1 MLLTGAPESYGMA
14 LPTGVSTLYD
24 LAAKVPLP
32 FPTHP
37 CTMHHAPTLYMC
49 TLPRSQ
55 SPSLPPSSPIQ
66 IGLDHP
72 VAIMDVGAQEELQ
85 RPSPVSVSQ
94 FAEYLEAATTD
105 HKVCL

>member
-37 CTMHHAPTLYMC
+37 CTMHQPSICAHSLAHS
-49 TLPRSQ
+49 LP
-55 SPSLPPSSPIQ
+55 PSLPPSSPIQ
-66 IGLDHP
+66 IGLDRP
-72 VAIMDVGAQEELQ
+72 VAIMDVGAQEELAQ
-85 RPSPVSVSQ
+85 PNPVSVSE
-94 FAEYLEAATTD
+94 FAAYLEAATTD
-105 HKVCL
+105 HKVC